1 MTAQLA
7 LALDDMFAP
16 SQLAD
21 RPKAARHLCA
31 ACRARPARFQYHG
44 VVKADR
50 LHTLCFQCY
59 RAAMDRVRASRVRE
73 ADAPADPLSDKY
85 DQRARRRRRAQIAA
99 RHALED
105 KAGLKARPSAAGPAR
120 PDVLD

>member
-7 LALDDMFAP
+7 LALDDTFAP

-21 RPKAARHLCA
+21 RPKPARHLCA

-73 ADAPADPLSDKY
+73 ADAPADKY
-85 DQRARRRRRAQIAA
+85 DQLARRRRRAQIAA

-105 KAGLKARPSAAGPAR
+105 GRA
-120 PDVLD
+120 